1 MLIGSIVFLLVLLLA
16 LGVPV
21 AFSLLVAGALG
32 LLLANGADSL
42 VTILSTAP
50 FRTAASF
57 SLTTVPMFILM
68 AEFASNGK
76 LAGPLFDMATRWVGH
91 RRGGLAISVV
101 FASAGFGTV
110 CGSSIAAAGAMSR
123 IAVPE
128 MLKAGYRA
136 PVATGIVAVAGTLA
150 IMIPPSVPMVIYGLT
165 TETSIGKLLIA
176 GILPGIVTAA
186 SYAVGIL
193 AWSRVS
199 HESMPALPRCSWR
212 ERFRSMR
219 GVWPFLLLVLLVIV
233 GLYSGVATPSELA
246 AIGAAGALI
255 ICLGMRTMSVKGI
268 VRAIEST
275 VLASAMIFTIIIG
288 AMVFGYFLTMTQAS
302 QALIG
307 AISSSGIS
315 PWMVMAL
322 LIVMYVVLGCF
333 MDQIA
338 ILLITLPLTYPL
350 VTQLGF
356 DGIWFG
362 VIVVKLVEIG
372 LVTPPLGINAFVV
385 SGQTGVPLSDVF
397 KGISVMLVF
406 EAITLALLLAF
417 PAISLYL
424 PSLMQ

>member
-1 MLIGSIVFLLVLLLA
+1 MLIASIVGLLVVLLA

-21 AFSLLVAGALG
+21 TFSLAIAGALG
-32 LLLANGADSL
+32 LLLASGFDSL
-42 VTILSTAP
+42 ITILSTAP

-76 LAGPLFDMATRWVGH
+76 LAGPLFDMASRWVGH
-91 RRGGLAISVV
+91 RRGGVAISVI

-110 CGSSIAAAGAMSR
+110 CGSSIAAAAAMSR

-128 MLKAGYRA
+128 MLKVGYRA
-136 PVATGIVAVAGTLA
+136 PVAAGIVAVAGTLA
-150 IMIPPSVPMVIYGLT
+150 IMIPPSVPMVIYGIT

-176 GILPGIVTAA
+176 GILPGLLTAA
-186 SYAVGIL
+186 VYAAGIIG
-193 AWSRVS
+193 WSRVS
-199 HESMPALPRCSWR
+199 QESMPALPRASWL
-212 ERFRSMR
+212 EKFQSMR
-219 GVWPFLLLVLLVIV
+219 GIWPFLLLVLLVIV

-246 AIGAAGALI
+246 AIGAAGALL
-255 ICLGMRTMSVKGI
+255 ICMSMGTMKPKGI
-268 VRAIEST
+268 LQAIERT

-302 QALIG
+302 QALIDLI
-307 AISSSGIS
+307 AKSGIE
-315 PWMVMAL
+315 PWMVMAML
-322 LIVMYVVLGCF
+322 VVMYLVLGCF

-350 VTQLGF
+350 VTNLGY

-372 LVTPPLGINAFVV
+372 LVTPPLGMNAFVV
-385 SGQTGVPLSDVF
+385 SGQTGIPLNEVF
-397 KGISVMLVF
+397 KGISVMLAF
-406 EAITLALLLAF
+406 EAITLILLLAF
-417 PAISLYL
+417 PSISLYL

>member
-1 MLIGSIVFLLVLLLA
+1 MLIASIVGLLLVLLA

-21 AFSLLVAGALG
+21 TFSLAIAGALG
-32 LLLANGADSL
+32 LLLASGFDSL

-76 LAGPLFDMATRWVGH
+76 LAGPLFDMASRWVGH
-91 RRGGLAISVV
+91 RRGGVAISVI

-110 CGSSIAAAGAMSR
+110 CGSSIAAAAAMSR

-128 MLKAGYRA
+128 MLKVGYRA
-136 PVATGIVAVAGTLA
+136 PVAAGIVAVAGTLA
-150 IMIPPSVPMVIYGLT
+150 IMIPPSVPMVIYGIT

-176 GILPGIVTAA
+176 GILPGLLTAA
-186 SYAVGIL
+186 VYAAGIIG
-193 AWSRVS
+193 WSRVS
-199 HESMPALPRCSWR
+199 QESMPALPRARWL
-212 ERFRSMR
+212 EKFQSMR
-219 GVWPFLLLVLLVIV
+219 GIWPFLLLVLLVIV

-246 AIGAAGALI
+246 AIGAAGALL
-255 ICLGMRTMSVKGI
+255 ICMSMGTMKPKGI
-268 VRAIEST
+268 LQAIERT

-302 QALIG
+302 GALIDLI
-307 AISSSGIS
+307 AKSGIE
-315 PWMVMAL
+315 PWMVMAML
-322 LIVMYVVLGCF
+322 VVMYLVLGCF

-350 VTQLGF
+350 VTNLGY

-372 LVTPPLGINAFVV
+372 LVTPPLGMNAFVV
-385 SGQTGVPLSDVF
+385 SGQTGIPLNEVF
-397 KGISVMLVF
+397 KGISVMLAF
-406 EAITLALLLAF
+406 EAITLILLLTF
-417 PAISLYL
+417 PSISLYL